1 MPAAQR
7 KHILLSDQETA
18 SILRINI
25 NKLYRVC
32 DFFDRNVDDEWELV
46 EGEHFEWV
54 RKDVKKRQFYEA
66 GAVALAKHLQE
77 VETQGFFASLV
88 DEVVE
93 AFTHRRKR
101 IRRHLVRRQVS
112 IEFSNLDDA
121 SLTPD
126 LVFLER
132 PKIIRILRTNG
143 KGINASI
150 KRIQN
155 NNSLEG
161 QEQLKPGKH
170 FDVIDNIQYW
180 SQIGIV
186 GLAQDMSQNHG
197 KRSRASRKAW
207 TDTVF
212 EEIED
217 AIQEQRKYLESAES
231 RINKAMEKAKRVADN
246 TCQVSL
252 LKRTPARPFDLH
264 VHHLFDRSSRPDLAD
279 VLDNLLVMHS
289 EIHRGFHRWHG
300 SESCEP
306 KDLIEYL
313 FHAEGGKF
321 ETKRSTR
328 NLDALVIKLE
338 RIQSFFE
345 NHYHMP

>member
-1 MPAAQR
+1 MSAAQR

-25 NKLYRVC
+25 KKLYKIC
-32 DFFDRNVDDEWELV
+32 DFFDKDVDDEWDLV

-88 DEVVE
+88 DEVLE

-112 IEFSNLDDA
+112 IEFSSLDDA
-121 SLTPD
+121 SLTPE

-143 KGINASI
+143 KGVNASI

-161 QEQLKPGKH
+161 QEQLQPGKH
-170 FDVIDNIQYW
+170 FNLIGNNQYW

-186 GLAQDMSQNHG
+186 SLAQDMSQNHG
-197 KRSRASRKAW
+197 RRSRASRKAW

-217 AIQEQRKYLESAES
+217 AIKEQRKYLESSES
-231 RINKAMEKAKRVADN
+231 RIKKAMEKAKKIADN

-252 LKRTPARPFDLH
+252 QRRTAAQPFDLH

-289 EIHRGFHRWHG
+289 EIHQGFHRWHG
-300 SESCEP
+300 IESCEP

-313 FHAEGGKF
+313 FHAEGSKF

-345 NHYHMP
+345 NHYHTP

>member
-18 SILRINI
+18 SILKINI
-25 NKLYRVC
+25 RKLYRIC
-32 DFFDRNVDDEWELV
+32 NFFDDNVDDEWDLI

-66 GAVALAKHLQE
+66 GAIVIAKHLQE

-88 DEVVE
+88 DEVLE

-112 IEFSNLDDA
+112 IEFASLNDA
-121 SLTPD
+121 KLTPD

-143 KGINASI
+143 KGLNASI

-155 NNSLEG
+155 NDSLEG

-170 FDVIDNIQYW
+170 FDIKENNQYW

-186 GLAQDMSQNHG
+186 SLAQDMSQNHG

-217 AIQEQRKYLESAES
+217 AIQEQRKYLESSES
-231 RINKAMEKAKRVADN
+231 RIKKAMEKAKRIADN

-252 LKRTPARPFDLH
+252 QRRTPSRPFDLH

-289 EIHRGFHRWHG
+289 DIHCGFHRWHG

-313 FHAEGGKF
+313 FHAEGDKF
-321 ETKRSTR
+321 KTERSTK
-328 NLDALVIKLE
+328 NLDVLVNKLDK
-338 RIQSFFE
+338 IQACFE